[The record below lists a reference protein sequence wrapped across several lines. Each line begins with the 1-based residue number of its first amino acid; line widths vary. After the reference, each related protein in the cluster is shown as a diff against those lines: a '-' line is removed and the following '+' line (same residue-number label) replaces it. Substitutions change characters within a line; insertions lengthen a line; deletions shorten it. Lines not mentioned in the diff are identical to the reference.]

1 VEDAVEVRRALLAG
15 VESVSRH
22 DFRHDN
28 RIVEHELDMVRRTER
43 APVVTN
49 RITKI
54 LNWLM
59 PTSGTV
65 GPPMRSIA
73 RELEEAFP
81 ASEH

>member
-1 VEDAVEVRRALLAG
+1 MRYEVEDAVEVRRALLAG
-15 VESVSRH
+15 VGPASR
-22 DFRHDN
+22 N
-28 RIVEHELDMVRRTER
+28 NYRIIEHELDMVRRTER
-43 APVVTN
+43 QPVVTN

-59 PTSGTV
+59 PTSGSV

-81 ASEH
+81 ASDH